1 MKFLI
6 LAAALSA
13 GLSVPSLPA
22 SEAGAGPLS
31 WSHLPALPD
40 EEGFAGAFAGI
51 VSNKKTEKDYLV
63 VAGGAN
69 FPKGRPWEKE
79 KNPEKIYYDLAFKLE
94 MGAEDASWEK
104 IEGPLGQR
112 VGYGMSVT
120 LPERGSTLFIGG
132 KEQAA
137 TDAVWEVTADESGK
151 LTFAPRLK
159 YPLPIMEG
167 VAGVVGETVIV
178 VGGATNREGGGF
190 RTVQEA
196 YMLDTSKGDGE
207 WKWEPLPWPET
218 GKGEMARGRV
228 YAVAGVRSDQ
238 FYLFGGRDYAGS
250 ADPAPGRVHQ
260 EKLDILSD
268 CHVLNLK
275 AEKPEW
281 KRLADLPQGMSAA
294 PSAALP
300 VGVSHLL
307 MLGGVSAEYWRQQ
320 FEDRPELN
328 GAGEEHPG
336 FEGTLWAYDTI
347 TDTWAEAGELSAEA
361 QGIPVSVPVTTPVV
375 AWKDKFIVPT
385 GEMKPGIR
393 TPQILVAEVE
403 EKVAKFGMVNWV
415 VVGAYLLGMVGI
427 GYWFMRRKASAS
439 TEAYFRGGQKVPSLV
454 AGLSI
459 FATVLSSITFM
470 SIPAKAYATDISW
483 YIGQTAMLLIVPIV
497 VFCYLPFFRKLDL
510 TSAYMYLER
519 RFSLAARLFGSLS
532 FIVLQV
538 GRIAIVLY
546 LPALALAAVSDISVN
561 GAIIIVGILC
571 MVYTVMGGIEAVVWT
586 DAVQAVVL
594 LAGAILC
601 LFLVVGKV
609 DGGFGAMME
618 VANTDAKLFQGV
630 EWKFNIKDGTATCWV
645 IFIAL
650 FFNSFIQYTAGQD
663 VVQRYVTTKDI
674 GGARKSLWT
683 TMWMSVIFSMVF
695 FLLGTALYVFYK
707 SQPTLLD
714 PAMNSTDAIVPFF
727 IMQQLPVGVAGL
739 IIAAVFAASQSSV
752 SSSMNSIAT
761 AWTKDFDGRIFR
773 PKANDQQYLSSA
785 KVVVVVGGTVGI
797 AVALWFANSGIENA
811 FKTFLGITGLA
822 TGSLGGVFALGVF
835 TKKGNATGAIVG
847 ALAGI
852 AAVAIVKFAKLPVTG
867 ILYAL
872 IGLMTCFV
880 VGYLVS
886 LCTGRDEREGLSV
899 HG

>member
-1 MKFLI
+1 MKKSILI
-6 LAAALSA
+6 AVALLASTSFALAEDKSNT
-13 GLSVPSLPA
+13 
-22 SEAGAGPLS
+22 LS
-31 WSHLPALPD
+31 WDRLPD
-40 EEGFAGAFAGI
+40 LPGTEGFAGVFAG
-51 VSNKKTEKDYLV
+51 VVHDADKNDDYLI

-69 FPKGRPWEKE
+69 FPQGRPWEKE
-79 KNPEKIYYDLAFKLE
+79 KNPEKIYYKSIYRLKLTTE
-94 MGAEDASWEK
+94 SPEWELLP
-104 IEGPLGQR
+104 EELPHE

-120 LPERGSTLFIGG
+120 LPRRGSTLFIGG
-132 KEQAA
+132 KHQEAFA
-137 TDAVWEVTADESGK
+137 DVWEIGLDGTGPITCSPRVK
-151 LTFAPRLK
+151 LDL
-159 YPLPIMEG
+159 PLAEG
-167 VAGVVGETVIV
+167 AVGLIGEKVVV
-178 VGGATNREGGGF
+178 VGGVTNRQGGGSE
-190 RTVQEA
+190 TVQKA
-196 YMLDTSKGDGE
+196 YMLDTSKEEGE
-207 WKWEPLPWPET
+207 WKWEPLPWPKMKDGT
-218 GKGEMARGRV
+218 SARGRA
-228 YAVAGVRSDQ
+228 YAVSAVKGEK
-238 FYLFGGRDYAGS
+238 FYLFGGRDHAAS
-250 ADPAPGRVHQ
+250 DDPAPERVHQ

-268 CHVLNLK
+268 CHVLDLK
-275 AEKPEW
+275 TGTW
-281 KRLADLPQGMSAA
+281 QQIADLPQGMSAA
-294 PSAALP
+294 PSAAIP
-300 VGVSHLL
+300 VGVSHFL
-307 MLGGVSAEYWRQQ
+307 MLGGVSADYWRQQ

-328 GAGEEHPG
+328 GAGDAHPG
-336 FEGTLWAYDTI
+336 FDGTVWAYDSI
-347 TDTWAEAGELSAEA
+347 TDTWVATETLPGKVKNL
-361 QGIPVSVPVTTPVV
+361 PVAVPVTTPVV
-375 AWKDKFIVPT
+375 FYEKEKQIILPT

-403 EKVAKFGMVNWV
+403 EKVAKFGMVNWI
-415 VVGAYLLGMVGI
+415 VVGIYLLGMVGI
-427 GYWFMRRKASAS
+427 GYWFMRRKASAT

-497 VFCYLPFFRKLDL
+497 VCCYLPFFRKLDL

-532 FIVLQV
+532 FIVLQI

-674 GGARKSLWT
+674 QGARRSLWT

-707 SQPTLLD
+707 SQPALLD
-714 PAMNSTDAIVPFF
+714 PAMTSTDAIVPFF

-761 AWTKDFDGRIFR
+761 AWTKDFDGRFLR
-773 PKANDQQYLSSA
+773 PKANDQQYLFSA
-785 KVVVVVGGTVGI
+785 KVVVVVGGTLGI
-797 AVALWFANSGIENA
+797 AVALWFQNSGIENA

-835 TKKGNATGAIVG
+835 TKRGNATGAIAG
-847 ALAGI
+847 AIAGI

>member
-1 MKFLI
+1 MKKLI
-6 LAAALSA
+6 LIAAALLTSA
-13 GLSVPSLPA
+13 SFAFAEEKSNT
-22 SEAGAGPLS
+22 LS
-31 WSHLPALPD
+31 WDRLPD
-40 EEGFAGAFAGI
+40 LPDTEGFAGAFAG
-51 VSNKKTEKDYLV
+51 VVHDANKNDDYLI

-69 FPKGRPWEKE
+69 FPEGRPWEKE
-79 KNPEKIYYDLAFKLE
+79 KNPKKIYYKSIYRLKLTTE
-94 MGAEDASWEK
+94 NPEWELLPD
-104 IEGPLGQR
+104 ELPHE

-120 LPERGSTLFIGG
+120 LPRRGSTLFIGG
-132 KEQAA
+132 KHQEAFA
-137 TDAVWEVTADESGK
+137 DVWEIGSDSTGAITCSPRVK
-151 LTFAPRLK
+151 LDL
-159 YPLPIMEG
+159 PLAEG
-167 VAGVVGETVIV
+167 TVGLIGEKVVVAGGV
-178 VGGATNREGGGF
+178 TNRQGGGF
-190 RTVQEA
+190 EPVQKA
-196 YMLDTSKGDGE
+196 YMLDTSKEEGE
-207 WKWEPLPWPET
+207 WKWESLPWPKMKDGT
-218 GKGEMARGRV
+218 PARGRA
-228 YAVAGVRSDQ
+228 YAVSAVKGDK
-238 FYLFGGRDYAGS
+238 FYLFGGRDQAS
-250 ADPAPGRVHQ
+250 SDEPAPERVHQ

-268 CHVLNLK
+268 CHVLELK
-275 AEKPEW
+275 TGTW
-281 KRLADLPQGMSAA
+281 QQIADLPQGMSAA
-294 PSAALP
+294 PSAAIP
-300 VGVSHLL
+300 VGVSHFL
-307 MLGGVSAEYWRQQ
+307 MLGGVSADYWRQQ

-328 GAGEEHPG
+328 GAGDAHPG
-336 FEGTLWAYDTI
+336 FDGTVWAYDSI
-347 TDTWAEAGELSAEA
+347 TDTWVAAETLPAEVKDLPA
-361 QGIPVSVPVTTPVV
+361 AVPVTTPVV
-375 AWKDKFIVPT
+375 FYGNKEQIILPT

-403 EKVAKFGMVNWV
+403 EKVTKFGMVNWI
-415 VVGAYLLGMVGI
+415 VVGIYLLGMVGI
-427 GYWFMRRKASAS
+427 GYWFMWRKASAT

-532 FIVLQV
+532 FIVLQI

-663 VVQRYVTTKDI
+663 VVQRYVTTRDI
-674 GGARKSLWT
+674 QGARRSLWT

-714 PAMNSTDAIVPFF
+714 PAMTSTDAIVPFF

-761 AWTKDFDGRIFR
+761 AWTKDFDGRLFR
-773 PKANDQQYLSSA
+773 PKANDQQYLFSA
-785 KVVVVVGGTVGI
+785 KVVVVVGGTLGI
-797 AVALWFANSGIENA
+797 AVALWFENSGIENA

-822 TGSLGGVFALGVF
+822 TGSLGGIFALGVF
-835 TKKGNATGAIVG
+835 TKKGNATGAVAG
-847 ALAGI
+847 AVAGI

-880 VGYLVS
+880 VGYVVS
-886 LCTGRDEREGLSV
+886 ICTGRDEREGLSL